1 MPPQSDVGTN
11 YPMITAAKALE
22 HLDQL
27 GLDGEAEE
35 LFRGGNAARVFKR
48 RHARPVPGPPAPACS

>member
-1 MPPQSDVGTN
+1 MFGTN

-27 GLDGEAEE
+27 GLDGDARD
-35 LFRGGNAARVFKR
+35 LFLGGNAARVFDLER
-48 RHARPVPGPPAPACS
+48 RPLTSGCN